1 MSSSLSVEPITFGGN
16 RIPSLGESAVIS
28 IAEEFCFLFG
38 AGLSGNLSISERP
51 GLNDLFNRLTDQDLK
66 SKSKEELHGILDE
79 TALADSKKYYED
91 IRAVKEQQRDAF
103 EKILDHLN
111 KINAEFDKS
120 DINKSKIKQDLQAI
134 HDKISALDRVIQNI
148 PS

>member
-1 MSSSLSVEPITFGGN
+1 ME
-16 RIPSLGESAVIS
+16 A
-28 IAEEFCFLFG
+28 A
-38 AGLSGNLSISERP
+38 
-51 GLNDLFNRLTDQDLK
+51 LNDARANTNKRLLDELHREMRGGYEDLK

-103 EKILDHLN
+103 EKILDHLT

-120 DINKSKIKQDLQAI
+120 DINKSAIKQDLQAI